1 MDDRELFQ
9 SASFLNSGLIGSVEA
24 EIAIV
29 DRFQVATF
37 ILLNVSSSDYPFTSH
52 SWKT

>member
-37 ILLNVSSSDYPFTSH
+37 ILLHVFSSEDPFTSYR
-52 SWKT
+52 WKT